1 MHWHKIYFLCLIW
14 NLGFYFGYFTRLLSK
29 YILVLFLTFT
39 IGRSAPQV
47 LPKLNQ
53 LTTLRSLFFS
63 FKCHHI
69 PFSSSAPG
77 RVSEQTVTQMG
88 ALPQCTSAGQLG
100 WSAEK
105 QSSSSTAQ
113 QARQAAAVNSSLFFL
128 KRISALCCFWVL
140 FERSWRRMLLW
151 HWHLAAVAGGAS

>member
-1 MHWHKIYFLCLIW
+1 MSHLKLRFLFW
-14 NLGFYFGYFTRLLSK
+14 VFTRLLSK

-53 LTTLRSLFFS
+53 LTTLRSLFFL
-63 FKCHHI
+63 FKCHDI

-77 RVSEQTVTQMG
+77 RVSKQTVTQMG

-105 QSSSSTAQ
+105 QSS
-113 QARQAAAVNSSLFFL
+113 
-128 KRISALCCFWVL
+128 
-140 FERSWRRMLLW
+140 
-151 HWHLAAVAGGAS
+151 